1 MASETQDLQVLKNL
15 PSCRASPPPSLT
27 GTEFYWFVT
36 KIPTRMQTTRGT
48 AGIESATFQLQI
60 RRPITIT
67 THCVEIPYHR

>member
-1 MASETQDLQVLKNL
+1 MRHVIFSLNEYAMICYGITPL
-15 PSCRASPPPSLT
+15 SLT

-48 AGIESATFQLQI
+48 AGVESATFQLQI

-67 THCVEIPYHR
+67 TH